1 LSKSQKGKSV
11 TKDKLIDMEV
21 IDGNG
26 NIVGTVKDVA
36 FTVGKMGISLSL
48 ESKSGEPQEIE
59 WDDIQAIGDFIVL
72 KPQKEATASASTSVA
87 SSSPGTVS
95 QTICQTCKEPLSYIQ
110 QYQRWYCYK
119 CKKYV

>member
-1 LSKSQKGKSV
+1 MSKSQKGKSV
-11 TKDKLIDMEV
+11 TKDKLLDMEV

-36 FTVGKMGISLSL
+36 FTVGKTGISLNL
-48 ESKSGEPQEIE
+48 ENKAGEPQEIE

-72 KPQKEATASASTSVA
+72 KPQKEAVTSASAA
-87 SSSPGTVS
+87 TVS
-95 QTICQTCKEPLSYIQ
+95 QTICQTCKEPLSYIE

>member
-1 LSKSQKGKSV
+1 
-11 TKDKLIDMEV
+11 MEV

-36 FTVGKMGISLSL
+36 FTVGKMGISLSI
-48 ESKSGEPQEIE
+48 ENKAGEPVEIE
-59 WDDIQAIGDFIVL
+59 WEDIQAIGDFIVL
-72 KPQKEATASASTSVA
+72 KPQKEPVASAAA
-87 SSSPGTVS
+87 SSSSATAS
-95 QTICQTCKEPLSYIQ
+95 QTICQTCKEPLSYIP

>member
-1 LSKSQKGKSV
+1 
-11 TKDKLIDMEV
+11 MEV

-36 FTVGKMGISLSL
+36 FTVGKMGISLSI
-48 ESKSGEPQEIE
+48 ENKAGEPVEIE
-59 WDDIQAIGDFIVL
+59 WEDIQAIGDFIVL
-72 KPQKEATASASTSVA
+72 KPLKEAVASAS
-87 SSSPGTVS
+87 SSSATVS

-110 QYQRWYCYK
+110 QYQRWYCYR

>member
-11 TKDKLIDMEV
+11 TKDRLLDMEV

-36 FTVGKMGISLSL
+36 FTVGKMGISLSI
-48 ESKSGEPQEIE
+48 ENKAGEPQEVE
-59 WDDIQAIGDFIVL
+59 WEDIQAIGDFIVL
-72 KPQKEATASASTSVA
+72 KPQREAVASAPTSA
-87 SSSPGTVS
+87 SSTTGTVS